1 MRCYLKKSVLVGAG
15 LLILTSVYIYMQR
28 AESGQVKDSVNWIWD
43 RETWVEDLQSHY
55 LHFNVSIKV
64 LAGDLQQSKKYLT
77 VGLSSVKRKKGSYL
91 QDTLRS
97 IFTESSEEEQD
108 QMVVVVLLADFDV
121 SWIQETSQKIT
132 DEFHLHLSKGRLL
145 VIHVNEENYP
155 PLTGLKRNFNDAPDR
170 VSFRSKQNV
179 DYSYLLHFS
188 SNLSQYYIML
198 EDDVS
203 CSKNFLSSMREHINS
218 MSNSKWVTLEFSK
231 LGYIGKLYQ
240 SKDLPILGRFL
251 YNFYQEMPC
260 DFLLSHFHKLL
271 MQDKVI
277 RFRPSLFQHMGTYS
291 SFRGTFNHLK
301 DEDFVE
307 EVADNP
313 PADIRTN
320 IETFET
326 NTAEKAYSQDAEYFW
341 GMSPIGLESYFL
353 VVFHEP
359 VLISRVQVQT
369 GLDGKDQLVSA
380 DVELGKTLVKTETAV
395 DCSGFQALG
404 YLQNGQFNE
413 PDVQKLVPATVSCL
427 RIRVTAPQSNWVII
441 NRIQVWTVKA
451 ERNTREAVSQAVLRQ
466 K

>member
-1 MRCYLKKSVLVGAG
+1 M
-15 LLILTSVYIYMQR
+15 
-28 AESGQVKDSVNWIWD
+28 
-43 RETWVEDLQSHY
+43 
-55 LHFNVSIKV
+55 
-64 LAGDLQQSKKYLT
+64 
-77 VGLSSVKRKKGSYL
+77 KRKKGSYL
-91 QDTLRS
+91 QDTLQS
-97 IFTESSEEEQD
+97 IFTQSSEEELD

-121 SWIQETSQKIT
+121 SWIQETLRKIT

-155 PLTGLKRNFNDAPDR
+155 PLSGLKRNFNDAPDR

-203 CSKNFLSSMREHINS
+203 CSKNFLSGMREHVRS
-218 MSNSKWVTLEFSK
+218 MDNSKWVTLEFSK

-240 SKDLPILGRFL
+240 SKDLPILARFL

-260 DFLLSHFHKLL
+260 DFLLSHFHRLL

-291 SFRGTFNHLK
+291 SFRGIHNRLK

-326 NTAEKAYSQDAEYFW
+326 NTAEKAYSQDLGYFW
-341 GMSPIGLESYFL
+341 GVSPIGSENYFL
-353 VVFHEP
+353 VAFHEP
-359 VLISRVQVQT
+359 VLISRVQIRT

-380 DVELGKTLVKTETAV
+380 DVELGKTLVKMESAL
-395 DCSGFQALG
+395 DCSEFHALG
-404 YLQNGQFNE
+404 SLQNGQFNE
-413 PDVQKLVPATVSCL
+413 PDVQKLVPATVACL
-427 RIRVTAPQSNWVII
+427 RIRVTAPQTDWVII
-441 NRIQVWTVKA
+441 KRIQVWTVKA
-451 ERNTREAVSQAVLRQ
+451 EKKT
-466 K
+466 

>member
-1 MRCYLKKSVLVGAG
+1 
-15 LLILTSVYIYMQR
+15 
-28 AESGQVKDSVNWIWD
+28 
-43 RETWVEDLQSHY
+43 
-55 LHFNVSIKV
+55 
-64 LAGDLQQSKKYLT
+64 
-77 VGLSSVKRKKGSYL
+77 
-91 QDTLRS
+91 
-97 IFTESSEEEQD
+97 
-108 QMVVVVLLADFDV
+108 MVVVVLLADFDV
-121 SWIQETSQKIT
+121 SWIQETLQKIT
-132 DEFHLHLSKGRLL
+132 DEFHRHLSKGHLL

-203 CSKNFLSSMREHINS
+203 CSKNFLSSMREHIRS

-240 SKDLPILGRFL
+240 SKDLPILARFL

-291 SFRGTFNHLK
+291 SFRGTHNRLK
-301 DEDFVE
+301 DEDFIE

-313 PADIRTN
+313 PADVRTN

-326 NTAEKAYSQDAEYFW
+326 NTAEKAYSQDLGYFW
-341 GMSPIGLESYFL
+341 GVSPIGSENYFL

-359 VLISRVQVQT
+359 VRISRVQIRT
-369 GLDGKDQLVSA
+369 GSDGKDQLISA
-380 DVELGKTLVKTETAV
+380 DVELGKTLVKTESAV
-395 DCSGFQALG
+395 DCSGFHKLG
-404 YLQNGQFNE
+404 SLQNGHFND
-413 PDVQKLVPATVSCL
+413 PDVQKRVPATVACL
-427 RIRVTAPQSNWVII
+427 RIQVTAPQPDWVII

-451 ERNTREAVSQAVLRQ
+451 VKSGF
-466 K
+466 